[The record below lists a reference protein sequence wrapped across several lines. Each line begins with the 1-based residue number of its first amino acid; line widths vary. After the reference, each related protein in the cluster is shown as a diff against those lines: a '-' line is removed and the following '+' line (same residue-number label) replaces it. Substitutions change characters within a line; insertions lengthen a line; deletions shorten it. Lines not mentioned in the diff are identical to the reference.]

1 MRREEIVTAARTY
14 LGVRFVHEG
23 RSRGGLDCAGLLC
36 RVFTDLGLPY
46 EDKLGYD
53 RSPVGQ
59 DFFKQLLKHMTPNL
73 TNTLPIGSVGLIR
86 QSRYPCHIGI
96 FSEIH
101 GRKHFIQA
109 NELRREVVEEAWM
122 PHPKFGLIMVLDIPG
137 VTE

>member
-1 MRREEIVTAARTY
+1 MKRSEIVDAARSY
-14 LGVRFVHEG
+14 LGVPFVHEG

-36 RVFTDLGLPY
+36 RVFTDLVLPY

-59 DFFKQLLKHMTPNL
+59 DFFQHLLKHMKPNL

-96 FSEIH
+96 FSEIY

-109 NELRREVVEEAWM
+109 HEQRNAVVEEDWL
-122 PHPKFGLIMVLDIPG
+122 PHPRFGLIMVLDIPG